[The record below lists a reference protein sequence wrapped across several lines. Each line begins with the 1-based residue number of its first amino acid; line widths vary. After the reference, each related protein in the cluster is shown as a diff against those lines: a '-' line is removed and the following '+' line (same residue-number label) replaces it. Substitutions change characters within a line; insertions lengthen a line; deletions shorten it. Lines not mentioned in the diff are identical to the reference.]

1 MRGLQRR
8 GRSLG
13 AQAGA
18 LQAPL
23 ARSCAV
29 PQFPLLAQTEE
40 SRTHQARLGFS
51 ELKLT
56 VKRET
61 AERRKRQCLGVL
73 LPHTEKRMWRGGSPD
88 SDQFSSVPAKPQ
100 HRRGRSLRAEG
111 PQIAP
116 LQGTVASPTEP
127 NPPLSSLRA
136 APCHQHAKTQGRRTP
151 GFSLP
156 TGMCCGLVV
165 VWVFS
170 FPFFSFFFFFSF
182 ICFSDN
188 VTHPEQDVCI
198 HHSPCLS
205 ALFPS
210 GRCLPARGDYL
221 SESSRCRAAGI
232 THGVRFEK
240 GGGRPDSA
248 LCLQLFISHSLIYF
262 FFPPL
267 FLLLPMLSILVL

>member
-1 MRGLQRR
+1 MGGLQTVTNFPPCLQSLSTGEEGACERR
-8 GRSLG
+8 GRRSPRCRAPWHPRRSRTPRSAACAPRRATSTPRHRDAGHPASLS
-13 AQAGA
+13 
-18 LQAPL
+18 PL
-23 ARSCAV
+23 ACAV
-29 PQFPLLAQTEE
+29 VWWWFGFFP
-40 SRTHQARLGFS
+40 F
-51 ELKLT
+51 
-56 VKRET
+56 
-61 AERRKRQCLGVL
+61 
-73 LPHTEKRMWRGGSPD
+73 P
-88 SDQFSSVPAKPQ
+88 
-100 HRRGRSLRAEG
+100 
-111 PQIAP
+111 
-116 LQGTVASPTEP
+116 
-127 NPPLSSLRA
+127 SSL
-136 APCHQHAKTQGRRTP
+136 
-151 GFSLP
+151 
-156 TGMCCGLVV
+156 
-165 VWVFS
+165 
-170 FPFFSFFFFFSF
+170 FFFFFSF